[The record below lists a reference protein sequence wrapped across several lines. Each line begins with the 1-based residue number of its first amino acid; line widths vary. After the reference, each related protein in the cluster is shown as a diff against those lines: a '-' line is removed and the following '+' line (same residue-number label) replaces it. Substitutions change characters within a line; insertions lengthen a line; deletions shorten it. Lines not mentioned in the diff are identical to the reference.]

1 MPEAKAKKEIVI
13 RSSGNVFADLDF
25 DNPQEEL
32 AKADLV
38 VAIGQIIRAR
48 RLTQRQVAEE
58 IGLDQPQVS
67 RLLRGHTD
75 GYSTG
80 RLLRILNLLGQ
91 DIEIRLRP
99 KQARAAHGSLTV
111 VS

>member
-1 MPEAKAKKEIVI
+1 MAKRTKEIVI

-38 VAIGQIIRAR
+38 ISIGKIIRAR
-48 RLTQRQVAEE
+48 RLTQKQVAEE
-58 IGLDQPQVS
+58 IGIDQPQIS
-67 RLLRGHTD
+67 RLLRGHTE

-91 DIEIRLRP
+91 DVEIRVRP
-99 KQARAAHGSLTV
+99 KRGSMVHGTLTV

>member
-1 MPEAKAKKEIVI
+1 MAKRTKEIVI

-38 VAIGQIIRAR
+38 ISIGKIIRAR
-48 RLTQRQVAEE
+48 RLTQKQVAEE
-58 IGLDQPQVS
+58 IGIDQPQIS
-67 RLLRGHTD
+67 RLLRGHTE

-80 RLLRILNLLGQ
+80 RLLRILNQLGQ
-91 DIEIRLRP
+91 DVEIHVRP
-99 KQARAAHGSLTV
+99 KRNKSSQGTLTV